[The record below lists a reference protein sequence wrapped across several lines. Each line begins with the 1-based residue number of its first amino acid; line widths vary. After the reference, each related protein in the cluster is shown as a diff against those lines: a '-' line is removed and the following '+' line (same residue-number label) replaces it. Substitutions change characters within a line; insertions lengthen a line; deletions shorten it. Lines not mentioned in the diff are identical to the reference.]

1 MENSLA
7 KIIVKV
13 GKQSNVKLS
22 NCKALRAIVAE
33 DLERLASKYTDC
45 NIVIIENITE
55 EENDIVKKFVESF
68 ISKDE
73 NNSVLFFIANENDE
87 VTSGLADELDY
98 NIYFTFKEIC
108 EFIRS
113 KYGLNVGASLED
125 RKNNNY
131 EEVDI
136 PDLFD
141 VTGIEQ
147 NTSNKSDAISS
158 EIEQIEEA
166 TDEEFDTMNKEMQK
180 EIEESASTYKEKS
193 LEEELFE
200 MPEFNSSTEK
210 STDETSKQAK
220 DSKVDVEQPIEVKAQ
235 VEDSVQASNTNSEE
249 LEKYKEQVREEIE
262 KLQTKLRDT
271 KYDYNTLLKDIKGA
285 NTRIIQLEKMVDVLK
300 AEKQDVID
308 RFNELISDS
317 EVIEDPISLSEY
329 SKLQS
334 TIEEKD
340 NTISKL
346 EQTVGELKEQLEN
359 FKSDMELKDVELG
372 DLKDTVSKLNESIA
386 SGEANKDEIEYYKKE
401 VERYKRSADALR
413 VEKDKISDKLTDM
426 AELNQEI
433 ITNDEKLKHK
443 LTLEIDY
450 RKETIS
456 LVQSS
461 FEKVASI
468 SKSLEEAQKTIRK
481 LQQEVS
487 KGNSIAE
494 ELRRQNDLLND
505 DTVKLKDT
513 ITKKDAAIEKLE
525 SAMKNS
531 DQFLDEK
538 LTELEKAAKVKEN
551 LEQALNNS
559 NEQVSTLKTQLGT
572 LEAQLKQSENQ
583 YNLLVSQKSTTAAE
597 NSVQATNNNMVELNK
612 QLSKANKS
620 LMEQLGVVTKELNSR
635 KQAQERLES
644 EVEQYKSQAGAVS
657 NVIYSADGA
666 SDKNISPIRYSGRA
680 QIISVCSSGSFG
692 ATTLAMSIIT
702 RISPTAKVLY
712 MDFDMVSPN
721 ADAWF
726 SKSPFCQG
734 IPNVNKDV
742 KASALGI
749 FYEKG
754 LKTFESHMDKIII
767 PIEKTK
773 GGCVDYLSGLYY
785 RVDRQKTINADYTG
799 LFNLLGNQY
808 EYIIVDMGRLGNSE
822 VNDMIIQVVSE
833 ITFKNI
839 VVTTPDRFEVRNFN
853 MKLRANNMNLQKIVW
868 LLNMCISNQI
878 DPPVQ
883 KVIASF
889 KYGQIFE
896 DPALRGTR
904 DKFTRDRQNR
914 DRLDTFINSV
924 LFSR

>member
-22 NCKALRAIVAE
+22 NCKAFRAIVAE
-33 DLERLASKYTDC
+33 DLERLANKYTDC
-45 NIVIIENITE
+45 NIVIIENIVE
-55 EENDIVKKFVESF
+55 EENDVVKSFVESF
-68 ISKDE
+68 VNRDE

-108 EFIRS
+108 DFIKN
-113 KYGLNVGASLED
+113 KYGINVGASLD
-125 RKNNNY
+125 DKRDNNY
-131 EEVDI
+131 EEADI

-141 VTGIEQ
+141 VANIEQ
-147 NTSNKSDAISS
+147 STTSKVDNISS

-166 TDEEFDTMNKEMQK
+166 TTEDFDIMNKAIQE
-180 EIEESASTYKEKS
+180 EIERDSLSYEEKS
-193 LEEELFE
+193 LDEEIFE
-200 MPEFNSSTEK
+200 MPEFNSEQNADEVNVVNIQK
-210 STDETSKQAK
+210 EQTDTSEN
-220 DSKVDVEQPIEVKAQ
+220 V
-235 VEDSVQASNTNSEE
+235 VQASNINNEE

-271 KYDYNTLLKDIKGA
+271 KYEYNTLLKDIKGA
-285 NTRIIQLEKMVDVLK
+285 NTRIIQLEQMVDVLK
-300 AEKQDVID
+300 AEKQEVID
-308 RFNELISDS
+308 RFEELTADG

-329 SKLQS
+329 SKLQDS
-334 TIEEKD
+334 IEERD
-340 NTISKL
+340 NNISKL
-346 EQTVGELKEQLEN
+346 EQTVTDLKEQLELY
-359 FKSDMELKDVELG
+359 KSDVELKDVEIGNLSSTI
-372 DLKDTVSKLNESIA
+372 DSLKESIT
-386 SGEANKDEIEYYKKE
+386 SGEANKEEIEHYKEE
-401 VERYKRSADALR
+401 VERYKKSADALR
-413 VEKDKISDKLTDM
+413 SEKDKISDKLTDIG
-426 AELNQEI
+426 ELNQEI
-433 ITNDEKLKHK
+433 QTDNEKLKHK
-443 LTLEIDY
+443 LSLEIDY

-456 LVQSS
+456 IVQSA
-461 FEKVASI
+461 FERVASI
-468 SKSLEEAQKTIRK
+468 SKSLEEAQKTIKR

-487 KGNSIAE
+487 KSNNVAE
-494 ELRRQNDLLND
+494 ELRKQNDILND
-505 DTVKLKDT
+505 DTVALKDT
-513 ITKKDAAIEKLE
+513 IAKKDEVIEKLE
-525 SAMKNS
+525 GAMKNS
-531 DQFLDEK
+531 DSFLDEK
-538 LTELEKAAKVKEN
+538 LTELENITKAKED

-559 NEQVSTLKTQLGT
+559 NEQISTLRTQLDT
-572 LEAQLKQSENQ
+572 LEAQLKQSEDQ
-583 YNLLVSQKSTTAAE
+583 YNLLVSQKSANTVEDNTQE
-597 NSVQATNNNMVELNK
+597 TNNMVELNK
-612 QLSKANKS
+612 QLSKSNKS
-620 LMEQLGVVTKELNSR
+620 LMEQLSVVTKELNNR
-635 KQAQERLES
+635 KQVQERLES
-644 EVEQYKSQAGAVS
+644 EVEQYKNQVGTDSS
-657 NVIYSADGA
+657 NMYSAGVTA
-666 SDKNISPIRYSGRA
+666 NENILPIRYSGRA

-702 RISPTAKVLY
+702 RISPTSKVLY

-726 SKSPFCQG
+726 SRSPFCQG

-742 KASALGI
+742 RASALGI

-754 LKTFESHMDKIII
+754 LKTFESHMNKIIS

-785 RVDRQKTINADYTG
+785 RVDKQKIINADYTG
-799 LFNLLGNQY
+799 LFNLLGSQY
-808 EYIIVDMGRLGNSE
+808 EYIIIDLGRLGNSE
-822 VNDMIIQVVSE
+822 INDMIIQVISE

-878 DPPVQ
+878 DQPVQ
-883 KVIASF
+883 KVLTSF

-914 DRLDTFINSV
+914 DRLDTFINSA